1 MTEKKT
7 LRVALLLGGD
17 SSERA
22 ISLLTGVALRDAL
35 RAPRF
40 DVEVF
45 DVASQPQNPSVD
57 GATFLSWNEL
67 AATLKNRGFDVVL
80 NALHGGW
87 GEDGTVQTLLEVA
100 NIPFVGTPALG
111 SRVAMDK
118 ALCKLLMRENGLV
131 VPRGEIVSD
140 ANAPL
145 LYSGNCVVKPND
157 GGSSVGV
164 SILRNATEAQWRE
177 TLQNALKGEDRVL
190 VEELVEGV
198 EVSAPVLGA
207 GASSQALPLIEIVP
221 KLGEGWYDF
230 EAKYAAGGSQ
240 HLIPPRLPVEIQE
253 RVREHSRRAHLVLG
267 CRGVSRSDFI
277 VKADGTP
284 VFLETNTL
292 PGMTSTSLVP
302 DAARAMGLS
311 FPQLV
316 ERLVKSALE
325 N

>member
-1 MTEKKT
+1 MINKT

-45 DVASQPQNPSVD
+45 DVASHLRDESVD

-131 VPRGEIVSD
+131 VPRGEIIND

-145 LYSGNCVVKPND
+145 LYGGNCVVKPND

-284 VFLETNTL
+284 IFLETNTL

-316 ERLVKSALE
+316 ERLVISALE